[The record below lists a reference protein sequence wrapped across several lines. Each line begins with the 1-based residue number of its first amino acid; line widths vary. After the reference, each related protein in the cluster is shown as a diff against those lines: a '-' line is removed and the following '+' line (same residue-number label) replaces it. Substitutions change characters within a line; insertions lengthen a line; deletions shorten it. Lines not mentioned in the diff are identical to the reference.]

1 MLDELKLS
9 LGEKG
14 IGFRYSPAAVSHI
27 AESSYSKKYG
37 ARNMRRYICRHVEDM
52 IAERMISDYSHTIAG
67 ISLKYS
73 KKENKL
79 WIECI

>member
-1 MLDELKLS
+1 MN
-9 LGEKG
+9 EKG
-14 IGFRYSPAAVSHI
+14 TRVTYSEDVLEYI
-27 AESSYSKKYG
+27 AEKSFSEKFG